1 MDPVEVLTL
10 EKGNKMSKVILA
22 KDIGKVVYEMLE
34 DSIAKT
40 MPEASEE
47 EREEAKFRI
56 LTAMS
61 RTMFN

>member
-1 MDPVEVLTL
+1 
-10 EKGNKMSKVILA
+10 MSKVILA

-56 LTAMS
+56 LSAMS
-61 RTMFN
+61 RSMFN